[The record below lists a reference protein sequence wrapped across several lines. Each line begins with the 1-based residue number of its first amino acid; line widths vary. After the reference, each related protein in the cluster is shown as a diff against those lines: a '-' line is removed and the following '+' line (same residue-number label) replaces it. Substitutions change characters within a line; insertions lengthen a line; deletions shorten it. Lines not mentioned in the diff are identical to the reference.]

1 MLDKHVDEYMQKFS
15 VAIIGKMP
23 ADGYSGGRYHAWVMA
38 EALAHN
44 GNQTYVITNNLP
56 QFSKDF
62 EIYPNHKKIQ
72 VILTKDFYSFELA
85 EKKLDYVICLP
96 GVTEGKRFYDAC
108 LNLAVSKSARFAF
121 INFETPN
128 WYHDVYAK
136 MDRPE
141 KDYLTLRTLCRYGC
155 LIFSSANESQKYAA
169 EYYDR
174 YPDKTEYCVWS
185 PPINSMVADSIKE
198 EKTQQIMIFLRI
210 KDKHKGGDDF
220 LRLLGEYLRGMT
232 CVCVVGIGE
241 IDRHFLEEAEEIAKQ
256 YGIKLRFEKSLNDYR
271 KFQEMKKSKL
281 LLFPSHFEGYGYPPV
296 EALYCGTKCV
306 VYDLPVLKEISGEFL
321 TYCKMDDYQMMAQK
335 AAELLKEEDREPVCV
350 DTADFNKQAERMQHI
365 LEDNFKNPKLRCH
378 RNVLIWLQIYLKKRY
393 YLIKK
398 NKFPETLKYCIAHN
412 VIISKEL
419 KKSDESWKKVKK
431 QMKGKK
437 IYIWGCGKL
446 YTELYPKY
454 KKRIK
459 IHGILDKSA
468 AKVGTRDDLSG
479 LIIQSPEI
487 LRKANQESVA
497 VLLSGQRC
505 VDEMIEDL
513 KMFGISNS
521 LRGKI
526 YRIFN
531 KQKACKDSS
540 RKSN

>member
-210 KDKHKGGDDF
+210 KDKHKGGDD
-220 LRLLGEYLRGMT
+220 
-232 CVCVVGIGE
+232 
-241 IDRHFLEEAEEIAKQ
+241 
-256 YGIKLRFEKSLNDYR
+256 
-271 KFQEMKKSKL
+271 
-281 LLFPSHFEGYGYPPV
+281 
-296 EALYCGTKCV
+296 
-306 VYDLPVLKEISGEFL
+306 
-321 TYCKMDDYQMMAQK
+321 YQMMAQK

-513 KMFGISNS
+513 KMFGISNYHSLCMIEMNS